1 MGVWGIWAT
10 WSGLD
15 SDLRSVKLKQRT
27 KIHKSEWISWDVSNT
42 VWNNF
47 CIKII
52 QNPWSRNGLCKAR
65 TSATELTEPPIP
77 RTRNTDGHFGMAEAI
92 AILAILEAILVS
104 LPMQLLS
111 ISFNI
116 FQYFYPWSSLRPYI
130 TLEGSCGSC
139 GSCEMASTFCA
150 PPWRQRILSSI
161 TAPTGRNSKASET
174 GNSWPNHNN
183 HGEGMWRT
191 PSKNKTWRE
200 KILNSFE
207 LYKKWTYLMMLDDVR
222 GIWKSKRG
230 T

>member
-1 MGVWGIWAT
+1 
-10 WSGLD
+10 
-15 SDLRSVKLKQRT
+15 
-27 KIHKSEWISWDVSNT
+27 
-42 VWNNF
+42 
-47 CIKII
+47 
-52 QNPWSRNGLCKAR
+52 
-65 TSATELTEPPIP
+65 
-77 RTRNTDGHFGMAEAI
+77 
-92 AILAILEAILVS
+92 
-104 LPMQLLS
+104 MQLLS

-116 FQYFYPWSSLRPYI
+116 SIPNLLFAHTDI

-200 KILNSFE
+200 QILNSFE

-222 GIWKSKRG
+222 GIWKFKRWTYESRG
-230 T
+230 KIRRHEAKRRSWTPQPYWRWCNGQASGKVNS